1 MELLQNQKKT
11 HTNTVSRSV
20 TKEQKQF
27 NGERVLL
34 KKKKKGDRTNE
45 HPTQKK
51 FNQDTVLMSF
61 TKLTHSE
68 SYT

>member
-34 KKKKKGDRTNE
+34 KKKKKKVIEQMNIQR
-45 HPTQKK
+45 KK
-51 FNQDTVLMSF
+51 NLIKTLS
-61 TKLTHSE
+61 LCLSPN
-68 SYT
+68 